1 MLHSLQSCEAGEK
14 ADSAEAAA
22 AVLPAENAAN
32 ATLQNHNKLIKSEKI
47 KKSPH
52 RVYCLTPSSF
62 AKVALMRERVRLG
75 NNIHRCFKAVSESVW
90 T

>member
-1 MLHSLQSCEAGEK
+1 MPHSLQSCEAGEK
-14 ADSAEAAA
+14 ADAAA
-22 AVLPAENAAN
+22 AVLPVGNAAN

-52 RVYCLTPSSF
+52 RVYCLTLSSF